1 MKAFLLLL
9 LIAPVLTDSCNAFSF
24 VNPPKHRRIGEP
36 EQKVPEVQPQKEAT
50 VDEQTEAKNVEEE
63 KVAHETVLPEPTI
76 NVEPETTL
84 PEPEEPAT
92 KLDPHVKIIIHSA
105 PWCEYCPAAIAEAE
119 KLKDEYEVVVEEHE
133 RGFQTSYGYYI
144 DSFPYIEYYY
154 DGKVKLYNYGKR
166 TESQLRR
173 TIEQLK

>member
-9 LIAPVLTDSCNAFSF
+9 LIALVLTDSCNAFSF

-50 VDEQTEAKNVEEE
+50 VDEQTEAKNVEEK
-63 KVAHETVLPEPTI
+63 KVESETI
-76 NVEPETTL
+76 L
-84 PEPEEPAT
+84 PEPEEPVL
-92 KLDPHVKIIIHSA
+92 KLDPHIKIVIHSA
-105 PWCEYCPAAIAEAE
+105 PWCKYCPDAIAEAY

-133 RGFQTSYGYYI
+133 NGFQTSYGYYI
-144 DSFPYIEYYY
+144 DNFPYIEYCY

-166 TESQLRR
+166 TESQIRR
-173 TIEQLK
+173 IIEQLK